1 MPGGAGWGAGEPGGA
16 GDPRGAGDAEDEGV
30 MRTGGP
36 RGEEWEGK
44 ENAGGDGLE
53 RQRCRECGESGWPR
67 GLRAGKQR
75 GREGRAV
82 RGGREIR
89 EGRGPRRGRI
99 REDKRIERAG
109 NPSREGS
116 LQSPVQRAR
125 DAARLGVEAG
135 KKNAGG
141 KEGPGMQGM
150 WPCGVRRGR
159 GGKGRSKGSGIQSH
173 AGDATYR
180 ERGRAGV
187 REGKGVQGIRKGQ
200 GIKLRRECGRGGVWK
215 EQEQRRV

>member
-1 MPGGAGWGAGEPGGA
+1 MGGKGGC
-16 GDPRGAGDAEDEGV
+16 GRG
-30 MRTGGP
+30 
-36 RGEEWEGK
+36 
-44 ENAGGDGLE
+44 
-53 RQRCRECGESGWPR
+53 
-67 GLRAGKQR
+67 RAGKAEMPRVRGIRVAKRTESRQTAGP
-75 GREGRAV
+75 GRESGPGRQ
-82 RGGREIR
+82 GDTGRTGAQER
-89 EGRGPRRGRI
+89 KDSGRQ
-99 REDKRIERAG
+99 EDERAG
-109 NPSREGS
+109 NPSRERS

-125 DAARLGVEAG
+125 DAARLGVGAG

-200 GIKLRRECGRGGVWK
+200 GIKLRRECERGGVWK
-215 EQEQRRV
+215 EQERRRV